1 MDQPIGFWFLENRE
15 ERRPRYRRLRPR
27 QLAPIEPP
35 VPDDSSSDE
44 IDSPSPT
51 TTSFPS
57 STAAPPPNA
66 GPTDVVANP
75 IRPPV
80 AEQPAAGETE
90 RAGET
95 TSSDSQPRPTE
106 LSTLSTITTAAP
118 TTTSSTDTTSSSS
131 SSSTESSSSSSSSS
145 QATADA
151 ASQIGSDNA
160 GRTVDPKLGIAFGS
174 IGAAAVLLCIGVGIW
189 WCMRRRSRKKAKLT
203 PPASRAPSQLFTQE
217 AAARLDQRSV
227 RRAPSS
233 LMGELMTAAYA
244 DNQGVP
250 AQQSMPSQNQYVE
263 KGPHVIASQ
272 APPAGFAAN
281 ARTSIASWVNRLNP
295 LRLNAPSEAYQ
306 SSRQSSMSDVRRAV
320 PADASAPPVPV
331 VPFLFQSRTMQKD
344 DDMEPLV
351 QPPEPAI
358 RPPSS
363 RYELPVDDV
372 HRSSFSFYGRDP
384 TSRDDVPP
392 LRTMRPQRQPS
403 MAPTIHTTISG
414 ADTESSWQS
423 WGAGLGRPQY
433 QPDPMPSPKGW
444 LHKFPGFGPK

>member
-27 QLAPIEPP
+27 QLAPIVPAA
-35 VPDDSSSDE
+35 PDDSSSDE
-44 IDSPSPT
+44 FDSPSPS

-57 STAAPPPNA
+57 STTAPPPA
-66 GPTDVVANP
+66 AQPTDVVANP
-75 IRPPV
+75 VRPPI

-90 RAGET
+90 RAQET
-95 TSSDSQPRPTE
+95 TSSEFQPRPTE
-106 LSTLSTITTAAP
+106 L
-118 TTTSSTDTTSSSS
+118 
-131 SSSTESSSSSSSSS
+131 
-145 QATADA
+145 
-151 ASQIGSDNA
+151 
-160 GRTVDPKLGIAFGS
+160 RIAFGS

-189 WCMRRRSRKKAKLT
+189 WCMRRRSRRKVEAT
-203 PPASRAPSQLFTQE
+203 PPVSRAPSQLYTQE
-217 AAARLDQRSV
+217 AAARLDQRSM

-244 DNQGVP
+244 DGQGQGGP
-250 AQQSMPSQNQYVE
+250 GQQSMGAESQFNE
-263 KGPHVIASQ
+263 KGPHVVASQ
-272 APPAGFAAN
+272 ASPSGFAAN

-295 LRLNAPSEAYQ
+295 LRLNSPTDPYL
-306 SSRQSSMSDVRRAV
+306 SSRQSFMSGVQRAV
-320 PADASAPPVPV
+320 PADASAPPVPA
-331 VPFLFQSRTMQKD
+331 VPALFQSRGIQRD
-344 DDMEPLV
+344 DDKEPLV
-351 QPPEPAI
+351 QPPQPAI

-372 HRSSFSFYGRDP
+372 HRSSFSFYGRD
-384 TSRDDVPP
+384 SMRRDDVPA
-392 LRTMRPQRQPS
+392 LRTMRPQRPPS

-444 LHKFPGFGPK
+444 LQKVPGFGSK

>member
-1 MDQPIGFWFLENRE
+1 M
-15 ERRPRYRRLRPR
+15 
-27 QLAPIEPP
+27 
-35 VPDDSSSDE
+35 
-44 IDSPSPT
+44 
-51 TTSFPS
+51 
-57 STAAPPPNA
+57 
-66 GPTDVVANP
+66 
-75 IRPPV
+75 
-80 AEQPAAGETE
+80 
-90 RAGET
+90 
-95 TSSDSQPRPTE
+95 
-106 LSTLSTITTAAP
+106 
-118 TTTSSTDTTSSSS
+118 
-131 SSSTESSSSSSSSS
+131 
-145 QATADA
+145 
-151 ASQIGSDNA
+151 
-160 GRTVDPKLGIAFGS
+160 
-174 IGAAAVLLCIGVGIW
+174 
-189 WCMRRRSRKKAKLT
+189 M
-203 PPASRAPSQLFTQE
+203 APSQLFTQE